1 MCIKTQMWNVFKS
14 VKANNQLPGTRWLQ
28 RAPCRRRL
36 LNQSYSGGNDAS
48 CISLS
53 SYVIFIILLSFWV
66 FPQDVLNQSYSGGN
80 DASFISLKFSSR
92 YSARLTSSSN
102 IKIRGAPLNINV
114 TSKLDLGKGA
124 NFSVSSPF
132 PEQGLR
138 AVYRLAGAQQHC
150 SVVFKDHNIRQSK
163 TCLIFWSL
171 DTTLQIIHMSIVVPF
186 TVELWKSTKA
196 AWLRCYSQLCLKSK
210 NFGSKVLTLV

>member
-1 MCIKTQMWNVFKS
+1 MIWLDLVSSKSVGHLKSMSLTNIKVMKNVYKNNQVWNVFKS

-80 DASFISLKFSSR
+80 DASFISLKISSR

-124 NFSVSSPF
+124 NFSVSPPF

-150 SVVFKDHNIRQSK
+150 SVVFKDQNIRQCTGLK
-163 TCLIFWSL
+163 PAFY
-171 DTTLQIIHMSIVVPF
+171 F
-186 TVELWKSTKA
+186 G
-196 AWLRCYSQLCLKSK
+196 LRIPHCR
-210 NFGSKVLTLV
+210 